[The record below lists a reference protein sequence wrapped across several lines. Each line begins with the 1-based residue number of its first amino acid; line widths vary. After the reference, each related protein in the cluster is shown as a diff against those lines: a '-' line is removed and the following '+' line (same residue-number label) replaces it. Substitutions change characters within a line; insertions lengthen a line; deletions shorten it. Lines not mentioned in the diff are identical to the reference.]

1 VTERSLRIA
10 WLGAGPGIRET
21 GGVPGVATDLLEGL
35 AKRGHRIDCLFAG
48 SGHELPERLRGEDN
62 LTFIWGT
69 GRQHWNRWYSR
80 SRITAFASGLF
91 LRGLAS
97 VRLRRVLARRHRR
110 EPYDLI
116 YQFSNIESLA
126 VPFQLRHTVPLVIH
140 PETHVGGELR
150 FLIREHRLARHCQP
164 VHTLAIAA
172 SVMSVRALVQ
182 RILIRHAS
190 LLVCISSVFR
200 DHLVADYRF
209 PIEKTVVIPN
219 PVRLERFTESHVEL
233 GDPPTVLV
241 LGRVSARKGVED
253 VVAVARLLLERGVN
267 ARLRVVGGPSMWSD
281 YTKLLDDL
289 PAANAEYVGRIAPPE
304 IPAELARSD
313 VLLQASKF
321 EPFGLTVA
329 EALAAGMPVIATSEV
344 GAIEGVNRSVVT
356 ELEPGDVEGMVDAI
370 EATIEQLRTDPSG
383 TRSLAHAEACRL
395 FASERVCE
403 QISSAL
409 QALLDSRA

>member
-1 VTERSLRIA
+1 
-10 WLGAGPGIRET
+10 
-21 GGVPGVATDLLEGL
+21 
-35 AKRGHRIDCLFAG
+35 
-48 SGHELPERLRGEDN
+48 
-62 LTFIWGT
+62 
-69 GRQHWNRWYSR
+69 
-80 SRITAFASGLF
+80 
-91 LRGLAS
+91 
-97 VRLRRVLARRHRR
+97 
-110 EPYDLI
+110 
-116 YQFSNIESLA
+116 
-126 VPFQLRHTVPLVIH
+126 
-140 PETHVGGELR
+140 
-150 FLIREHRLARHCQP
+150 
-164 VHTLAIAA
+164 
-172 SVMSVRALVQ
+172 MSVRAIVQ

-219 PVRLERFTESHVEL
+219 PVRLERFTKSHEEL

-253 VVAVARLLLERGVN
+253 VVAVARLLLGRGVN

-281 YTKLLDDL
+281 YTRLLDDL

-344 GAIEGVNRSVVT
+344 GAIEGVDRSVVR
-356 ELEPGDVEGMVDAI
+356 ELEPGDVEGMADAI
-370 EATIEQLRTDPSG
+370 EATIEQLRTDTSG